1 MRCSCD
7 ATNCEPGQ
15 RKILSLALGL
25 NATMFA
31 VGLVGGIV
39 AQSVGL
45 MADSLDMLADAVAYA
60 IGLYAIGR
68 AAQWKVNAARWTG
81 WTLGFLGLAVLVEAG
96 RRALTGATPESSL
109 MLAIATAALVGNS
122 LVLYL
127 LSRHRSEGVHLRAV
141 WICTRADVIAN
152 IAVILSAGILW
163 LTGWWYVDLIVGA
176 AIGAYVVKEA
186 REILATARQPWTNAD
201 TGEARSWS

>member
-1 MRCSCD
+1 MSCSCD

-15 RKILSLALGL
+15 RKILGVALGL
-25 NATMFA
+25 NASMF
-31 VGLVGGIV
+31 VVCLVGGIV

-68 AAQWKVNAARWTG
+68 AAQWKLNAARWTG
-81 WTLGFLGLAVLVEAG
+81 WTLGFLGLAVLMEAG
-96 RRALTGATPESSL
+96 RRAFTGAKPESSL
-109 MLAIATAALVGNS
+109 MLAIATAALVVNS

-127 LSRHRSEGVHLRAV
+127 LSRHRSEGVHLRAI

-152 IAVILSAGILW
+152 LAVILSAGILW

-176 AIGAYVVKEA
+176 AIGAYIVKEA
-186 REILATARQPWTNAD
+186 REILATAKRPAGETE
-201 TGEARSWS
+201 TGEAWSWS